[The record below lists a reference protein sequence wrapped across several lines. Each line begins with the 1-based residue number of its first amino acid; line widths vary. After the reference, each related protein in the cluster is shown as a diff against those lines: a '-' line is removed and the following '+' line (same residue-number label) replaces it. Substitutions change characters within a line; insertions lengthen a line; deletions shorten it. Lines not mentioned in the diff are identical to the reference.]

1 MTLRLMMIRIG
12 LKRSVANRYAFGFYL
27 FGNFISIAV
36 MFFLWQSVLRHRPSA
51 VFAETITYLIFMQLL
66 TAVFPKTSFAI
77 HNDIRT
83 GNIARLLLRLRSC
96 RPI

>member
-27 FGNFISIAV
+27 FGNLISIAV

-51 VFAETITYLIFMQLL
+51 VFAE
-66 TAVFPKTSFAI
+66 P
-77 HNDIRT
+77 
-83 GNIARLLLRLRSC
+83 
-96 RPI
+96 

>member
-27 FGNFISIAV
+27 FGNLISIAV

-51 VFAETITYLIFMQLL
+51 VLPKRSLI
-66 TAVFPKTSFAI
+66 
-77 HNDIRT
+77 
-83 GNIARLLLRLRSC
+83 
-96 RPI
+96 